1 MLYISAR
8 HLFFFFCLPV
18 FQAILLF
25 LCLGQIPLELF
36 SRKPELLD

>member
-1 MLYISAR
+1 MKAR
-8 HLFFFFCLPV
+8 IPV
-18 FQAILLF
+18 FQAVLHF

>member
-1 MLYISAR
+1 VCSSD
-8 HLFFFFCLPV
+8 
-18 FQAILLF
+18 LF